1 MNAESH
7 DMGVLDAGGTAA
19 RSARHRGSLFHMP
32 LWARWRAL
40 DSAGKRLHVRALAV
54 LWAARLRLSVM
65 PFPLLR
71 AWAAPVGTAGGGGAV
86 PGPSPA
92 APSKSTVTPAA
103 VDRAIRAVARF
114 VPRATCLARALA
126 AQRILGRAGVRS
138 ELRIGVATGAGGA
151 LDAHAWLECADGTV
165 VGDPGR
171 PEHRP
176 LPL

>member
-1 MNAESH
+1 
-7 DMGVLDAGGTAA
+7 
-19 RSARHRGSLFHMP
+19 MP

-54 LWAARLRLSVM
+54 LWAARLRLWVM

-71 AWAAPVGTAGGGGAV
+71 AWADVAAIAGEGGGA

-103 VDRAIRAVARF
+103 VDRAVRAAARF

-138 ELRIGVATGAGGA
+138 ELRIGVATGVGGA

-171 PEHRP
+171 PEHRQ
-176 LPL
+176 LQM